1 LKRYFGGLER
11 ADRNA
16 GIDAQRIVR
25 IVRIVRGEPLQVV
38 PVLLP

>member
-25 IVRIVRGEPLQVV
+25 IVRGEPLQIV